1 MLWLIPLAVCISFRL
16 YMCGRPHW
24 SCLSAHGLEKSWN
37 FSLQMKGGIEYSA
50 GPGRTLLLWP
60 LIGRDSLSKD
70 WNELH
75 WHEHA
80 FYCLSSLLRVLPVK
94 PKELCYS
101 VFFFLN
107 SLQLFFHSLPMVSK
121 RTYQT
126 YFTSLMDPGEDSHHR
141 TSLPSLSPLPL
152 GPSISLLS
160 STPRLG
166 CQSHTHAVE
175 EVPYARPPAR
185 HTDMWI
191 NKQSVQE
198 HFHKSSWNKS

>member
-1 MLWLIPLAVCISFRL
+1 MQWLIQLVVCVSFRL

-37 FSLQMKGGIEYSA
+37 FSLQMKGGIEYSV

-60 LIGRDSLSKD
+60 LIGRDSLRKD
-70 WNELH
+70 WNELF

-94 PKELCYS
+94 PKELCSS
-101 VFFFLN
+101 VFFF
-107 SLQLFFHSLPMVSK
+107 LQLFFHSLPLVSK

-141 TSLPSLSPLPL
+141 TSLPSPPWAP
-152 GPSISLLS
+152 PSLS
-160 STPRLG
+160 SPFLPAWAVKVTLSLWRKSPCTAT
-166 CQSHTHAVE
+166 CQTH
-175 EVPYARPPAR
+175 R
-185 HTDMWI
+185 HAD
-191 NKQSVQE
+191 K
-198 HFHKSSWNKS
+198 

>member
-101 VFFFLN
+101 VFFFKLPPTFFF
-107 SLQLFFHSLPMVSK
+107 SLLTHGFQTDLSDLFYKSYGSRGGFAP
-121 RTYQT
+121 
-126 YFTSLMDPGEDSHHR
+126 SH
-141 TSLPSLSPLPL
+141 LSPLSLSLPPGPL
-152 GPSISLLS
+152 HLSPLLYSLPGLSKSHSCRRGGPLC
-160 STPRLG
+160 TAT
-166 CQSHTHAVE
+166 CQTH
-175 EVPYARPPAR
+175 R
-185 HTDMWI
+185 HVD
-191 NKQSVQE
+191 K
-198 HFHKSSWNKS
+198 